1 MHSERDLESGRIVD
15 GSGDFRGDVVE
26 TDEQQ
31 NRNHPHPLPRE
42 RNLDLT
48 NPFDVV
54 EFFVSVI
61 ARLCRAS
68 MASFG
73 EIIEQ
78 MKDMPVKGTLPSEA
92 DVATVREAA
101 RGLSTIPNNA
111 PPNRARL
118 LPTQAEIDMVKRAL
132 ARQDSSNQEGGNSGK
147 VGGGS
152 K

>member
-31 NRNHPHPLPRE
+31 NRNHPLPRE

-118 LPTQAEIDMVKRAL
+118 LPTQAEIDMIKRAL
-132 ARQDSSNQEGGNSGK
+132 ASQDSSKQEGGNSGK
-147 VGGGS
+147 ERIC
-152 K
+152 

>member
-31 NRNHPHPLPRE
+31 NRNHPLPRE

-118 LPTQAEIDMVKRAL
+118 LPTQAEIDMIKRAL
-132 ARQDSSNQEGGNSGK
+132 ASQDSSK
-147 VGGGS
+147 
-152 K
+152 

>member
-1 MHSERDLESGRIVD
+1 VHSERDLESGRIVD

-31 NRNHPHPLPRE
+31 NRNHPLPRE

-118 LPTQAEIDMVKRAL
+118 LPTQAEIDMIKRAL
-132 ARQDSSNQEGGNSGK
+132 ASQDSSKQEGGNSGK
-147 VGGGS
+147 ERIC
-152 K
+152 

>member
-31 NRNHPHPLPRE
+31 NRNHPLPRE

-54 EFFVSVI
+54 EFFVSVT

-118 LPTQAEIDMVKRAL
+118 LPTQAEIDMIKRAL
-132 ARQDSSNQEGGNSGK
+132 ASQDSSKQEGGNSGK
-147 VGGGS
+147 ERIC
-152 K
+152 